1 MKKVKRIFLRTF
13 PHIIML
19 LFAAFAV
26 YKQREFAALKLEGQ
40 LELFTYI
47 ALGLAMI
54 LSIHFQRSRAFFL
67 LLLLGLAY
75 ATVMENDRIVRYI
88 PFFENYSR
96 AFLSLLFPVAFALTA
111 FSKERGFLTPPG
123 ILKGLLILASLT
135 VMTYLGYSGNRAF
148 LDLVYFEAIPP
159 QMTVYTA
166 LSDIALILSI
176 VALLVVIAKN
186 VLAPTHLNLA
196 MVTTLL
202 AVETAANFADKGDL
216 FSLFMLLAAAMLII
230 ALLSESY
237 YLAHYDELT
246 AIPARRALLAH
257 FGTLGRKYTVAMV
270 DIDHFKQF
278 NDTHGHDVGDEVL
291 RLVASRLESVTGGGS
306 SYRYGGEEFTIVFPG
321 KSTEEA
327 QPHLEKVREAVEK
340 SSHTLHVKNRK
351 TPKVLSVTI
360 SIGAAE
366 KKPEDKSPEE
376 VLKRADNALY
386 KAKKAGRNRV
396 TLG

>member
-1 MKKVKRIFLRTF
+1 MKKVKRIVLRIL
-13 PHIIML
+13 PHL
-19 LFAAFAV
+19 LLLGFAAFAV
-26 YKQREFAALKLEGQ
+26 YKYHQFAAMHLGAQ

-47 ALGLAMI
+47 TLGLAMVM
-54 LSIHFQRSRAFFL
+54 STHFQRSRAFFL
-67 LLLLGLAY
+67 LLLMTLAY
-75 ATVMENDRIVRYI
+75 AGVMENDRITPYI
-88 PFFENYSR
+88 QFFENYSR
-96 AFLSLLFPVAFALTA
+96 AFLSLLVPVAFGLIA
-111 FSKERGFLTPPG
+111 FSRERGFITPPG
-123 ILKGLLILASLT
+123 ILKWLLILAAFTL
-135 VMTYLGYSGNRAF
+135 MFYLGYSGNRAF
-148 LDLVYFEAIPP
+148 LDLVYLEALPP
-159 QMTVYTA
+159 VLTLYTA
-166 LSDIALILSI
+166 LSDIALILSLI
-176 VALLVVIAKN
+176 ALVALIVRS
-186 VLAPTHLNLA
+186 VLAPSHLNLG
-196 MVTTLL
+196 MLMTFL
-202 AVETAANFADKGDL
+202 AVQAAVNFADRGEL
-216 FSLFMLLAAAMLII
+216 FSLFILIGAAMLII

-291 RLVASRLESVTGGGS
+291 QLVASRLEGVTGGGS
-306 SYRYGGEEFTIVFPG
+306 AYRYGGEEFTIVFPG

-327 QPHLEKVREAVEK
+327 KPHLEEVRQAVEK
-340 SSHTLHVKNRK
+340 SSHSVHVKNRK
-351 TPKVLSVTI
+351 NPKLLSVTI

-366 KKPEDKSPEE
+366 KKPEDKEPTD

>member
-1 MKKVKRIFLRTF
+1 MKNVKRIILRIL
-13 PHIIML
+13 PHL
-19 LFAAFAV
+19 LLLAMAAFAV
-26 YKQREFAALKLEGQ
+26 YKHREFAALKLGAQ

-47 ALGLAMI
+47 TLGLAVI
-54 LSIHFQRSRAFFL
+54 LSTHFQRSRAFFL
-67 LLLLGLAY
+67 LFLTALAY
-75 ATVMENDRIVRYI
+75 ASVMENDRIVRYI

-96 AFLSLLFPVAFALTA
+96 AFLSLLLPVAFGLIA
-111 FSKERGFLTPPG
+111 FSKERGFITPPG
-123 ILKGLLILASLT
+123 ILKGLLILASFT
-135 VMTYLGYSGNRAF
+135 VMFYLGYSGNKGF
-148 LDLVYFEAIPP
+148 LDLVYLEALPP
-159 QMTVYTA
+159 VLTVYTA
-166 LSDIALILSI
+166 LSDIALILSLVAI
-176 VALLVVIAKN
+176 VLLIVRN

-196 MVTTLL
+196 MLMTFLS
-202 AVETAANFADKGDL
+202 AETAINFADKGEL
-216 FSLFMLLAAAMLII
+216 FSLFILFAAGMIII

-257 FGTLGRKYTVAMV
+257 FGTLGRKYTIAMI

-278 NDTHGHDVGDEVL
+278 NDTHGHDVGDDVL
-291 RLVASRLESVTGGGS
+291 RLVASRLSDVTGGGS
-306 SYRYGGEEFTIVFPG
+306 AYRYGGEEFTIVFPG

-351 TPKVLSVTI
+351 TPKILSVTI

-366 KKPEDKSPEE
+366 KKPEDKDPSE

>member
-1 MKKVKRIFLRTF
+1 MKKVKQIFLRTF
-13 PHIIML
+13 PHILLLML
-19 LFAAFAV
+19 GAFAV
-26 YKQREFAALKLEGQ
+26 YKQRELAALRLEGQ

-47 ALGLAMI
+47 TLGMTML
-54 LSIHFQRSRAFFL
+54 LSVHFQRSRAFFL
-67 LLLLGLAY
+67 MLLLALGY
-75 ATVMENDRIVRYI
+75 AVVMENDRIIRYI

-96 AFLSLLFPVAFALTA
+96 AYLSMLMPIAFALTA
-111 FSKERGFLTPPG
+111 FSKERGFITPPG
-123 ILKGLLILASLT
+123 ILKTVLILFAFTL
-135 VMTYLGYSGNRAF
+135 MFYLGYSGNKAF
-148 LDLVYFEAIPP
+148 LDLVYMEVISPVL
-159 QMTVYTA
+159 TVYTA
-166 LSDIALILSI
+166 LSDLALILTFT
-176 VALLVVIAKN
+176 ALLIVIAKN
-186 VLAPTHLNLA
+186 VLASTHLNL
-196 MVTTLL
+196 TLVIAL
-202 AVETAANFADKGDL
+202 LSVEAAVNFADKEAL
-216 FSLFMLLAAAMLII
+216 YSLFMLFAAVMVII

-257 FGTLGRKYTVAMV
+257 FGTLGRKYCVAMV

-291 RLVASRLESVTGGGS
+291 KLVATRLSDVSGGGS

-321 KSTEEA
+321 KSAEEA

-340 SSHTLHVKNRK
+340 SSHHLHVKNRK

-366 KKPEDKSPEE
+366 KKAEDKTPME

>member
-1 MKKVKRIFLRTF
+1 MKKVKQIFLRIL
-13 PHIIML
+13 PHIL
-19 LFAAFAV
+19 LLVLGGIAV
-26 YKQREFAALKLEGQ
+26 YKHREFTALHLEGQ

-47 ALGLAMI
+47 TMGMAML

-67 LLLLGLAY
+67 LLLLTLGY
-75 ATVMENDRIVRYI
+75 AVVMENDRIIRYI

-96 AFLSLLFPVAFALTA
+96 AYLSLLLPVAFGLSA
-111 FSKERGFLTPPG
+111 FSKERGFMTPPG
-123 ILKGLLILASLT
+123 ILKTVLILFAFTL
-135 VMTYLGYSGNRAF
+135 MFYLGYSGNKAF
-148 LDLVYFEAIPP
+148 LDLVYMEVLSPAL
-159 QMTVYTA
+159 TVYTA
-166 LSDIALILSI
+166 LSDLALILTAT
-176 VALLVVIAKN
+176 ALLVVIAKN
-186 VLAPTHLNLA
+186 VLASTHLNLA
-196 MVTTLL
+196 FVTSLL
-202 AVETAANFADKGDL
+202 SVEAAVNFADKGAL
-216 FSLFMLLAAAMLII
+216 FSLFMLFGAVMIII

-257 FGTLGRKYTVAMV
+257 FGTLGRKYAVAMV

-291 RLVASRLESVTGGGS
+291 KLVASRLADVTGGGS
-306 SYRYGGEEFTIVFPG
+306 AYRYGGEEFTLVFPG
-321 KSTEEA
+321 KSAEEA

-340 SSHTLHVKNRK
+340 SSHHLHVKNRK

-360 SIGAAE
+360 SIGGAE
-366 KKPEDKSPEE
+366 KKPEDKTAMD

>member
-1 MKKVKRIFLRTF
+1 MKKVKRIFLRTL
-13 PHIIML
+13 PHL
-19 LFAAFAV
+19 LLLGVAAFAV
-26 YKQREFAALKLEGQ
+26 YKQREFAAFNLGGQ

-47 ALGLAMI
+47 TLGLATVM
-54 LSIHFQRSRAFFL
+54 STHFQRSRVFFL
-67 LLLLGLAY
+67 LLLMTLAY
-75 ATVMENDRIVRYI
+75 ASVMENNRVTPYI

-96 AFLSLLFPVAFALTA
+96 AFLSLLLPVAFGLTA

-123 ILKGLLILASLT
+123 IFKGGALLLAFG
-135 VMTYLGYSGNRAF
+135 VMFYLGYSGNQQF
-148 LDLVYFEAIPP
+148 LDLVYLELLPP
-159 QMTVYTA
+159 TLTVYVA
-166 LSDIALILSI
+166 LSDIALLLSLIALI
-176 VALLVVIAKN
+176 VLITRN

-196 MVTTLL
+196 MLMTLL
-202 AVETAANFADKGDL
+202 GSEAAINFADKGEL
-216 FSLFMLLAAAMLII
+216 FSLFMLISAAMLII

-257 FGTLGRKYTVAMV
+257 FGTLGRKYTIAMV

-291 RLVASRLESVTGGGS
+291 KLVASRLIDVTGGGS
-306 SYRYGGEEFTIVFPG
+306 AYRYGGEEFTIVFPG

-327 QPHLEKVREAVEK
+327 REHLEKAREAVEK
-340 SSHTLHVKNRK
+340 SSHALHVKNRK
-351 TPKVLSVTI
+351 KPKILSVTI

-366 KKPEDKSPEE
+366 KKPEDKDPSE